1 MRRFLTSFL
10 PTVVTA
16 LAGLLV
22 FLSFLFPALTGWRAL
37 LVNIA
42 VVIAAFALVLG
53 FVHLILGVHVQ
64 RIQQGKGAFFSI
76 VLIVSAA
83 LTVGLLIYERVLLAA
98 DAAHPVSSF
107 IFNNIITPMQT
118 ALGALLTVF
127 LAVAAFRLLRRR
139 RTVGAIWFLLSA
151 LIVLMTQ
158 IPLPF
163 AFNADGTSAN
173 LLGVIF
179 KDARDI
185 VDAATTGGMRG
196 LLLGIALGTIAT
208 AFRVLFFIDRPQ
220 SE

>member
-1 MRRFLTSFL
+1 MRRFLTSIL

-22 FLSFLFPALTGWRAL
+22 FFSFLFPALAGWRSML
-37 LVNIA
+37 INIA
-42 VVIAAFALVLG
+42 AVMAAFALVLG

-76 VLIVSAA
+76 ILIVSAA

-98 DAAHPVSSF
+98 DVTHPVSAF
-107 IFNNIITPMQT
+107 IFNNILTPLQSS
-118 ALGALLTVF
+118 LGALLTIF

-139 RTVGAIWFLLSA
+139 RTLGAIWFLLSA

-158 IPLPF
+158 IPVPF
-163 AFNADGTSAN
+163 AFKADGTSAN

-179 KDARDI
+179 KTARDV
-185 VDAATTGGMRG
+185 VDAATAGGLRG